1 MRLIAIIPARGGSKG
16 IPGKNL
22 REVGG
27 QPLVALSVRA
37 ALDSGCCERVVV
49 TTDSE
54 DIAAAARAA
63 GAEVVERPAELAGD
77 TASSESA
84 LLHALDALNQRGV
97 PDPDALMFLQC
108 TSPLTRACDLSG
120 MVEHWERA
128 GADVAL
134 AVTPSHAFLWRPGAD
149 GALEGVNHDS
159 SVRLRRQDLPPEYRE
174 TGAAYLMRTAGF
186 RAGGHRFFGKVVPW
200 VIPAERSVDV
210 DDRFDLELV
219 RSLYRREATTGA
231 LPERVEAVVFDFD
244 GVLTDNRVLVDQN
257 GVESVT
263 CSRGDG
269 MGISQL
275 RQAGVQVFVI
285 SKERNPVVEARC
297 RKLQIEFLQAID
309 DKRPALERLLAERGL
324 TQAGTVFVGNDI
336 NDVECMRWAA
346 CGVAVAD
353 AHSSA
358 LAAADL
364 VLERPGGYGA
374 ARELADRILGRA
386 EA

>member
-16 IPGKNL
+16 IPGQNL
-22 REVGG
+22 EEIGG

-37 ALDSGCCERVVV
+37 ALGSGRCERVVV

-54 DIAAAARAA
+54 AIAAAARAA
-63 GAEVVERPAELAGD
+63 GAEVVVRPPDLSGD
-77 TASSESA
+77 EASSESA
-84 LLHALDALNQRGV
+84 LIHALDTLNERGV
-97 PDPDALMFLQC
+97 PDPDAILFLQC
-108 TSPLTRACDLSG
+108 SSPLTSAEDLAG
-120 MVEHWERA
+120 MIEHWERE
-128 GADVAL
+128 GADVSL
-134 AVTPSHAFLWRPGAD
+134 AVTEHRAFIWRPGAD
-149 GALEGVNHDS
+149 GSLVGINHDLE
-159 SVRLRRQDLPPEYRE
+159 VRLRRQELPVEYRE
-174 TGAAYLMRTAGF
+174 IGAAYLMRTAGF
-186 RAGGHRFFGKVVPW
+186 RARGHRFFGKVVPW
-200 VIPAERSVDV
+200 VLPPERSSDINE
-210 DDRFDLELV
+210 RFDLELT
-219 RSLYRREATTGA
+219 RAQYRRSATSGA
-231 LPERVEAVVFDFD
+231 LPERIEAVVFDFD

-257 GVESVT
+257 GVESVS

-269 MGISQL
+269 MGISLL

-297 RKLQIEFLQAID
+297 RKLEIEFLQAID
-309 DKRPALERLLAERGL
+309 DKRPALERLLGERGL
-324 TQAGTVFVGNDI
+324 SREGTLFVGNDV

-353 AHSSA
+353 AHPSA

>member
-22 REVGG
+22 KEVGG
-27 QPLVALSVRA
+27 QPLVVRSVRA
-37 ALDSGCCERVVV
+37 ALGCGRCERVVV

-54 DIAAAARAA
+54 QIAAAARAA
-63 GAEVVERPAELAGD
+63 GAEVVERPAELSGD
-77 TASSESA
+77 AASSESA
-84 LLHALDALNQRGV
+84 LLHALDALNARGV
-97 PDPDALMFLQC
+97 ADPDALLFLQC
-108 TSPLTRACDLSG
+108 TSPLTEAEDLAG
-120 MVEHWERA
+120 MIGHWESA

-134 AVTPSHAFLWRPGAD
+134 AVTPSHAFLWRPDAE
-149 GALEGVNHDS
+149 GALEAVNHDA

-200 VIPAERSVDV
+200 VIPGERSVDV

-219 RSLYRREATTGA
+219 RSLYRRSSRAGA
-231 LPERVEAVVFDFD
+231 LPERVQAVVFDFD
-244 GVLTDNRVLVDQN
+244 GVLTDNRVHVDQN
-257 GVESVT
+257 GVESVS

-269 MGISQL
+269 MGISLL

-297 RKLQIEFLQAID
+297 SKLQIEFLQAID
-309 DKRPALERLLAERGL
+309 DKRPALEALLGERGL
-324 TQAGTVFVGNDI
+324 SREGTIFVGNDV

-353 AHSSA
+353 AHPSA
-358 LAAADL
+358 LEAADL
-364 VLERPGGYGA
+364 VLERPGGHGA
-374 ARELADRILGRA
+374 ARELADAILERA

>member
-22 REVGG
+22 QPIGG
-27 QPLVALSVRA
+27 QPLVAMSVRA
-37 ALDSGCCERVVV
+37 ALESGRCERVVV

-54 DIAAAARAA
+54 AIADAARAA
-63 GAEVVERPAELAGD
+63 GAEVVTRPAELSGD
-77 TASSESA
+77 EASSESA
-84 LLHALDALNQRGV
+84 LIHALDALNERGV
-97 PDPDALMFLQC
+97 PDPDAILFLQC
-108 TSPLTRACDLSG
+108 TSPLTSAEDLAG
-120 MVEHWERA
+120 MVDHWERE
-128 GADVAL
+128 GADVSL
-134 AVTPSHAFLWRPGAD
+134 AVIEHRAFIWRPGPD
-149 GALEGVNHDS
+149 GSLVGINHDLK
-159 SVRLRRQDLPPEYRE
+159 VRLRRQELPVEYRE
-174 TGAAYLMRTAGF
+174 IGAAYVMRTAGF

-200 VIPAERSVDV
+200 VLPPERSIDI
-210 DDRFDLELV
+210 DDRFDLELTRAQHR
-219 RSLYRREATTGA
+219 RSATSSS
-231 LPERVEAVVFDFD
+231 LPEKIEAVVFDFD
-244 GVLTDNRVLVDQN
+244 GVLTDNRVIVDQH
-257 GVESVT
+257 GVESVS

-269 MGISQL
+269 MGISLL
-275 RQAGVQVFVI
+275 RKVGVQVFVI

-309 DKRPALERLLAERGL
+309 DKRPALEQLLGERGL
-324 TQAGTVFVGNDI
+324 SREGTLFVGNDI

-353 AHSSA
+353 AHPSA

-364 VLERPGGYGA
+364 VLEKPGGFGA